1 MRLHATIPA
10 LYPHGRRVKGVARI
24 RHVGC
29 AHPGDTLT
37 LARIRSSR
45 HRCAHPS
52 KRSNKPLRTS
62 RVRVGAC
69 GWRCMR
75 VLCNCSV
82 SPSVYALGAN
92 RGYMMVGIPVCNC
105 LTG

>member
-52 KRSNKPLRTS
+52 KRSNPCAHPVCVW
-62 RVRVGAC
+62 VRVGGGVCVYYAI
-69 GWRCMR
+69 
-75 VLCNCSV
+75 VLYHPLFMPLV
-82 SPSVYALGAN
+82 Q
-92 RGYMMVGIPVCNC
+92 
-105 LTG
+105 TEDT